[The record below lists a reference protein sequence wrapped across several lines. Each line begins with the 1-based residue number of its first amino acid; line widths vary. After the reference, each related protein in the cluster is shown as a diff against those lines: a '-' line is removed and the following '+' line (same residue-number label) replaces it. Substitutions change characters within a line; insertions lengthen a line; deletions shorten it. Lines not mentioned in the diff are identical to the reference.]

1 LVKNYI
7 IMVTIKCIKPIKDS
21 SVNRLRQLNE
31 VFTTTPER
39 AVEMQNGLGVKFK
52 DYFVVQ
58 KVSKIESKKEVPTP
72 PRQKPRIIKEGEQ
85 PKKRQNN
92 G

>member
-1 LVKNYI
+1 
-7 IMVTIKCIKPIKDS
+7 MVTIKCIKPIKDS

-58 KVSKIESKKEVPTP
+58 KVAKVATKNEKPKMVKRKK
-72 PRQKPRIIKEGEQ
+72 GE
-85 PKKRQNN
+85 
-92 G
+92 